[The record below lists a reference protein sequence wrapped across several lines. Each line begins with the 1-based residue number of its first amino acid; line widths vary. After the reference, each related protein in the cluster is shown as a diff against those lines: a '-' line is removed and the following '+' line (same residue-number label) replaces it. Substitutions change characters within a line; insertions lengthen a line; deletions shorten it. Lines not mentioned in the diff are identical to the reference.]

1 EGEHRPIAPAAEEQ
15 VAVDVHAGV
24 GEAARDAGHATGLV
38 VDLGDDR
45 LALDVRVAAFVED
58 LLRRLV
64 VGRGHDHVAAVAEP
78 AAADGAQVDA
88 ARGEL
93 LREVR
98 HRARVV
104 LQLDHELVG
113 HRLLLG
119 RRTGCADRSAR
130 TLATVLVMTLSATA
144 ADLPPAIAAALASP
158 QLGARDEVD
167 AAGTRW
173 PTLVWGDSGA
183 PPVLLVHGVT
193 SNAGIWWRVG
203 PAIAAAGRHVVAVD
217 MPGHG
222 RTPRAAR
229 SHRFIDTATE
239 LAAFIRAAG
248 LNVPELAVVGHSW
261 GGMVTAHLPAAGLAP
276 HTLVLLD
283 PPSLTLER
291 LRALTE
297 SPTERDYPTLEE
309 SIAAVR
315 AANPTWSDG
324 DVEAK
329 AVALTELTRSSSS
342 TCC

>member
-1 EGEHRPIAPAAEEQ
+1 
-15 VAVDVHAGV
+15 
-24 GEAARDAGHATGLV
+24 
-38 VDLGDDR
+38 
-45 LALDVRVAAFVED
+45 
-58 LLRRLV
+58 
-64 VGRGHDHVAAVAEP
+64 
-78 AAADGAQVDA
+78 
-88 ARGEL
+88 
-93 LREVR
+93 
-98 HRARVV
+98 
-104 LQLDHELVG
+104 
-113 HRLLLG
+113 
-119 RRTGCADRSAR
+119 
-130 TLATVLVMTLSATA
+130 MTLSATA
-144 ADLPPAIAAALASP
+144 ADLPPAVASALASP
-158 QLGARDEVD
+158 QPGARDEVD

-329 AVALTELTRSSSS
+329 AVALTEFNPQLVLDVLLKNGDWDAGMAALRTPKADASDIWLIRGEWEAGGFIPDSRVPRIEQQLGADHVITIEGAPHSPQR
-342 TCC
+342 THPEATVLALLHAIGA